1 MADVAQTLK
10 ATLDNG
16 LTVLIREVHRAPV
29 ASFWVWYRVGG
40 RNEVPGITGISH
52 WVEHMVFKGTPTYQP
67 GEIFREVNKHGGTL
81 NGFTWI
87 DYTAYFETLPAPQIL
102 LGADIESDR
111 MQNAVFDP
119 SEVESERTVIL
130 SEREGN
136 ENQPTFHL
144 REEVIGAAFRAHPY
158 GQGVIGFTSDLRQI
172 TRDDLYRHYRT
183 YYTPNN
189 ATVVV
194 VGDVDA
200 EAILAEIERRF
211 GAIPSG
217 PEPPPVRTVEP
228 PQSGERR
235 VVVRRPAPT
244 ATMLMAFHAPR
255 AEDPDALP
263 MVVLDTVLSGGKAM
277 GYGGGGG
284 MGRSSRLY
292 RALVAS
298 GLCSAAGSSFSLTID
313 PYLFSVSATLV
324 PSTEPARVEA
334 IVQEE
339 LARLREEPVPEDE
352 LARAIKQLR
361 AQFAYAGESVSS
373 QAYWLGSLHTVAP
386 GVDPDTFVD
395 RLAAVTPDDLLRVAR
410 TYVTPDRA
418 TVGWLEP
425 TAPAPAVPAADIGP
439 LPVRPHFFSDAPG
452 GRPDSLP
459 APKLDIQERTL
470 DSGLRLLG
478 HHDPTS
484 DAAVLELR
492 LPAGAIADGETP
504 GLARFTAQMLPRGTS
519 HRSFAELNEEL
530 DSLGAA
536 LSVSPGRDYVDIRA
550 TCLKED
556 VGRLAELL
564 AEVVREPTFP
574 EAEIDRMREQSLTAL
589 RQMLNDTRAQAAYTL
604 RATLYPEGH
613 PYHHR
618 AIGTEETLTGM
629 SRDQLADFHRRL
641 YRPNRA
647 ILAVAGGVPVEAAL
661 EHVARAFEGWEP
673 SDAAPAP
680 EIAPVDPPPS
690 RVRREEQ
697 IAGKSQAD
705 IALGLPALAWKDPDY
720 HALRVANVILGR
732 LGLMGRLGAR
742 VRERQGMA
750 YYVYSTLE
758 ASLGR
763 GLWAAY
769 AGVNPVNV
777 ERAVESIIA
786 EVERLREELVE
797 DEELA
802 DAKSYLIGSLPL
814 GLESSGAIASIMLD
828 IAFYGFELDYVEQ
841 LPGRLNALTREQIR
855 DAAARYLLP
864 DRMAVVVVS
873 PESET

>member
-277 GYGGGGG
+277 GYGGGFWRRCSLAWRWLRRRWRHGSQFTALPRPRRQRPVQR
-284 MGRSSRLY
+284 GRL
-292 RALVAS
+292 L
-298 GLCSAAGSSFSLTID
+298 L
-313 PYLFSVSATLV
+313 
-324 PSTEPARVEA
+324 
-334 IVQEE
+334 
-339 LARLREEPVPEDE
+339 LAHHR
-352 LARAIKQLR
+352 
-361 AQFAYAGESVSS
+361 
-373 QAYWLGSLHTVAP
+373 
-386 GVDPDTFVD
+386 
-395 RLAAVTPDDLLRVAR
+395 
-410 TYVTPDRA
+410 
-418 TVGWLEP
+418 
-425 TAPAPAVPAADIGP
+425 P
-439 LPVRPHFFSDAPG
+439 LP
-452 GRPDSLP
+452 L
-459 APKLDIQERTL
+459 
-470 DSGLRLLG
+470 
-478 HHDPTS
+478 
-484 DAAVLELR
+484 
-492 LPAGAIADGETP
+492 
-504 GLARFTAQMLPRGTS
+504 
-519 HRSFAELNEEL
+519 
-530 DSLGAA
+530 
-536 LSVSPGRDYVDIRA
+536 
-550 TCLKED
+550 
-556 VGRLAELL
+556 
-564 AEVVREPTFP
+564 
-574 EAEIDRMREQSLTAL
+574 
-589 RQMLNDTRAQAAYTL
+589 
-604 RATLYPEGH
+604 
-613 PYHHR
+613 
-618 AIGTEETLTGM
+618 
-629 SRDQLADFHRRL
+629 
-641 YRPNRA
+641 
-647 ILAVAGGVPVEAAL
+647 
-661 EHVARAFEGWEP
+661 
-673 SDAAPAP
+673 
-680 EIAPVDPPPS
+680 
-690 RVRREEQ
+690 
-697 IAGKSQAD
+697 
-705 IALGLPALAWKDPDY
+705 
-720 HALRVANVILGR
+720 
-732 LGLMGRLGAR
+732 
-742 VRERQGMA
+742 
-750 YYVYSTLE
+750 
-758 ASLGR
+758 
-763 GLWAAY
+763 
-769 AGVNPVNV
+769 
-777 ERAVESIIA
+777 
-786 EVERLREELVE
+786 
-797 DEELA
+797 
-802 DAKSYLIGSLPL
+802 
-814 GLESSGAIASIMLD
+814 
-828 IAFYGFELDYVEQ
+828 
-841 LPGRLNALTREQIR
+841 
-855 DAAARYLLP
+855 
-864 DRMAVVVVS
+864 
-873 PESET
+873 